1 MPPSAIARRD
11 ADRDGIGAQSR
22 AWAGFDTT
30 RRREEGLQSLAG
42 SFGEAA
48 LDPLEYFV
56 QDWPGDPWS
65 RGGPVGFAAPGALL
79 SYGPA
84 LRQPI
89 GPLHWA
95 GTETATY
102 WNGYMEGAVQ
112 SGDRAAQEVMAAL

>member
-1 MPPSAIARRD
+1 
-11 ADRDGIGAQSR
+11 
-22 AWAGFDTT
+22 
-30 RRREEGLQSLAG
+30 LQSLAG

-65 RGGPVGFAAPGALL
+65 RGGPVGFAAPGVLL